1 VTGRMIKQMAKELT
15 LIIMAHT
22 IREAGKTTCKTEK
35 ELKFGPMDQDIKEY
49 DNYVYLKDFQMGKKH
64 G

>member
-1 VTGRMIKQMAKELT
+1 MAKELT